1 MIVLLCNP
9 KEDDAMTHSFDP
21 TRIDQHLNR
30 SARLRS
36 KAILRSFSRLR
47 SGVRNAAR
55 AVVAIWV

>member
-1 MIVLLCNP
+1 
-9 KEDDAMTHSFDP
+9 MTHSFDP